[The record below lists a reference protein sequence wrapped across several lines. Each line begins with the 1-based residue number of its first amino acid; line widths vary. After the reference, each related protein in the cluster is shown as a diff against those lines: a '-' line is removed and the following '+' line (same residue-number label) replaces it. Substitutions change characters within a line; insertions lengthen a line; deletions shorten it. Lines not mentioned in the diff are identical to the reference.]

1 MRTTTATAAT
11 LLLVAGA
18 LVVSGAAAARASI
31 DASAA
36 TAAEVRAAGYDA
48 DALAGVVRAVEGD
61 ALSGC
66 VSVVKDG
73 RMLLNHAWGQDDD
86 GLERGPGAPRR
97 VNSVSKSVAAALVGV
112 ALQRGDLASLDEPA
126 ATYIDAWANTASEN
140 VTIRQL
146 LTMTSGRYYSVTADY
161 FWPNVIG
168 GRSLRAF
175 AEGDAEELFSYSEYS
190 TLLLPQES
198 PPGSEWVYNNAGVQ
212 ALEAVLSEATGAYN
226 VDEYAREHLYA
237 PLGMNDTRYSL
248 DLVGKPILSGGLR
261 STCEDMS
268 RFAMMYLRGGA
279 GADGTQ
285 VVPEEFA
292 ALTSAPRPATDLNGA
307 YGYLWWRPNRDAATD
322 SPLPW
327 VGAERTFVG
336 SPSNACVLEYA
347 SEGADTE
354 VLPDLPADAFVAAGN
369 QGYCVIVVP
378 SENLILSK
386 LSAELGT
393 PMLNAWYATTAPPA
407 RVARRPFTSRGAH
420 GKGMQCETRPRDR
433 PNEATPSIGGWRR
446 RPRRRSRRSRPRR
459 RASAARARRA
469 RYENRTT
476 SSLGFRRSWD
486 WSTACPKVRPTP
498 FPRSLVLTA
507 LPTPADADR
516 ASRLATISRRDRR
529 APSLARDEMRPD
541 HGRITLHPR
550 EVPDRLVLRGP
561 LVPAA
566 RHRRLWLL
574 PRLTLRRRDP
584 RARLPTRSPAEQ
596 RQ

>member
-1 MRTTTATAAT
+1 MYLIRSASLPCLDAAAAAGMRTTTA

-18 LVVSGAAAARASI
+18 LVASGAAAARASI

-146 LTMTSGRYYSVTADY
+146 LTMTSGRYYSLTADY

-190 TLLLPQES
+190 TLLLPQET

-347 SEGADTE
+347 SEGAGTE

-393 PMLNAWYATTAPPA
+393 PMLNAWYTTTAPPA
-407 RVARRPFTSRGAH
+407 CVARRPFTSRSAH
-420 GKGMQCETRPRDR
+420 GKRMQCEPAPAIGRMKQHLLSEGGGGDHGGDR
-433 PNEATPSIGGWRR
+433 GAAVRARERR
-446 RPRRRSRRSRPRR
+446 RRGRGVLATRTERRRRSAFGGAGTGVLP
-459 RASAARARRA
+459 ARRCA
-469 RYENRTT
+469 PRPSRAHWY
-476 SSLGFRRSWD
+476 SPL
-486 WSTACPKVRPTP
+486 CPLQQTLTVRPAS
-498 FPRSLVLTA
+498 PRS
-507 LPTPADADR
+507 PDA
-516 ASRLATISRRDRR
+516 I
-529 APSLARDEMRPD
+529 
-541 HGRITLHPR
+541 G
-550 EVPDRLVLRGP
+550 VPL
-561 LVPAA
+561 
-566 RHRRLWLL
+566 
-574 PRLTLRRRDP
+574 
-584 RARLPTRSPAEQ
+584 RSPETKCDLITGESRFIPARFRTASCCAGLSCQ
-596 RQ
+596 LHVTGDFGCFLG